1 MKLEKGDP
9 LGKIVYRVATK
20 YPKNEAI
27 VSGKQRIDY
36 ATMMDKVNSMAN
48 ALLKMGVKKGDK
60 VAIWMSN
67 IPEWVYAH
75 FACIKIGAP
84 LIPLNTRYRVH
95 EVEYIL
101 RQSDSTTLFMM
112 DQFIK
117 IDYIP
122 MIYDLCPE
130 LKD

>member
-1 MKLEKGDP
+1 MELKRGDT
-9 LGKIVYRVATK
+9 LGTIVDRIAAK

-27 VSGKQRIDY
+27 VSGKQRINY
-36 ATMMDKVNSMAN
+36 ETLMDRVNSMAN
-48 ALLKMGVKKGDK
+48 ALLKMGVKKDDK

-84 LIPLNTRYRVH
+84 MVPLNTRYKVH

-101 RQSDSTTLFMM
+101 RQSDATTLFMM
-112 DQFIK
+112 DQFILLL
-117 IDYIP
+117 I
-122 MIYDLCPE
+122 
-130 LKD
+130 